1 MNGASC
7 NSLARHGRVLDLGG
21 TRVSNEY
28 ASTSRDAGESGFGMT
43 RDSGGVVHLAA
54 FSEWRGIGG
63 TSLACDDWWHIA
75 STSFCSFTL
84 RFHDTRPDLK
94 CPPSVAPRRV
104 IVPWSGESYPPPSA
118 AVVDEM
124 LVLASRV
131 RERASSFD
139 GARRPRRWLCQRHL
153 RGLFCVTA
161 ARGRTPTRLDARL
174 WLNSRS
180 TARSNTASR
189 PTGRWHRATQS
200 DHSTP
205 SSADSLS
212 VCTRTNLVHR
222 CVIDCWPQ
230 AEHPRRGLSQR
241 CSWPSWPSL
250 CRTDARTSSN
260 L

>member
-1 MNGASC
+1 MIAPTGSESHWIASTSSTSALLEESPWMNGASC

-124 LVLASRV
+124 LVLASRA

-139 GARRPRRWLCQRHL
+139 GARRP
-153 RGLFCVTA
+153 
-161 ARGRTPTRLDARL
+161 PTLAL
-174 WLNSRS
+174 
-180 TARSNTASR
+180 
-189 PTGRWHRATQS
+189 P
-200 DHSTP
+200 TP
-205 SSADSLS
+205 SAGTVLRYRS
-212 VCTRTNLVHR
+212 
-222 CVIDCWPQ
+222 
-230 AEHPRRGLSQR
+230 PRAN
-241 CSWPSWPSL
+241 PN
-250 CRTDARTSSN
+250 AA
-260 L
+260 